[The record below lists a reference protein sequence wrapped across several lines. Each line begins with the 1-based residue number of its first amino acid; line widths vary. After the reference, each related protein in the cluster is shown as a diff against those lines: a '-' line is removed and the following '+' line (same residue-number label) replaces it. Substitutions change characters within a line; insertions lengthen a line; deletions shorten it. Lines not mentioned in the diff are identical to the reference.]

1 MCLGGPSLS
10 QFWALPCPGGGRESR
25 RRLEPVGSDQ
35 PFFQGPGKPGH
46 LVGRTSRGP
55 PQRDQRPAG
64 MCAPAA
70 RPGGAGVSCAGPRGP
85 GPQPS
90 QGPWP
95 AAPRRGRSER
105 VFPAFGAWSVSGTTV
120 PLLLLPTPPIFPGLD
135 PLADSAPLARGFT
148 SLGRTSE
155 ITQGK
160 MQGPRDHGGWDG
172 EGRCSFKLP
181 GSCFPVFHTHW
192 GLRSTPVGSPFPH
205 RPIGHLAAWVPN
217 KLPRDLAGTTAFWQP
232 VLKGPGKAR
241 SSASCTRARPCPH
254 TGPGAQAAKVV
265 LSSWPGP

>member
-1 MCLGGPSLS
+1 MCPGGPSLS
-10 QFWALPCPGGGRESR
+10 QFWALPCPNGGRESR
-25 RRLEPVGSDQ
+25 RGLEPVGSDQ

-90 QGPWP
+90 QGSWP
-95 AAPRRGRSER
+95 AAPWRGWSER

-120 PLLLLPTPPIFPGLD
+120 PLLTLPTPPIFPGLD
-135 PLADSAPLARGFT
+135 PLADSGPPGQRVHIPG
-148 SLGRTSE
+148 E
-155 ITQGK
+155 N
-160 MQGPRDHGGWDG
+160 PRDNTGENARSQKPCGWDG

-192 GLRSTPVGSPFPH
+192 GLGPTPVGAPFPH
-205 RPIGHLAAWVPN
+205 RPIGQLAAWVPN
-217 KLPRDLAGTTAFWQP
+217 KLPRDLAGTTASWQP
-232 VLKGPGKAR
+232 VLKSPGKAR

-254 TGPGAQAAKVV
+254 TGPGVQAAKVV
-265 LSSWPGP
+265 LSSGPGP